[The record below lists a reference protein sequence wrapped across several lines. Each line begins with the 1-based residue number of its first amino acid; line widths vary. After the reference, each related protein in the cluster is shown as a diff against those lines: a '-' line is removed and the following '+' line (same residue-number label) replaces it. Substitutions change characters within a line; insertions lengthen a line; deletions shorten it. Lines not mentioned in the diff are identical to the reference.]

1 MSIENTKIYPINTGW
16 VVLDHAVYLFF
27 KGKPGVNVDIPNTCY
42 YIDTGDHKIMV
53 DTGLPG
59 QEHSSKYHHDC
70 DKRGCLE
77 APDALRAMGVDPDEI
92 DICIFT
98 HLHWDHCSNMKAFRN
113 ARYICSEDELQW
125 AYNPLPLYYR
135 SYESPALGI
144 EPAFNGCSFEVT
156 QGEALIVPGVRVFPT
171 PGHTPGHISVEVETK
186 AGTFVITGDALLRAA
201 NIEPNLKEHF
211 RYWVQARFV
220 DMVKGWRSVE
230 EIDKRADY
238 ILYYHDEV
246 SLEHPVYPFEGIQM
260 RERRKVVPGA
270 PFYFSGLL
278 DR

>member
-42 YIDTGDHKIMV
+42 YIDTGEHKIMV

-77 APDALRAMGVDPDEI
+77 APDALRALGVDPDEI

>member
-42 YIDTGDHKIMV
+42 FVDTGEHKIMV

-77 APDALRAMGVDPDEI
+77 APDALRAMGVDPAEI

-98 HLHWDHCSNMKAFRN
+98 HLHWDHCSNMKAFHN

-125 AYNPLPLYYR
+125 AYNPLPLYFR

-186 AGTFVITGDALLRAA
+186 AGAFVITGDALLRAA

-211 RYWVQARFV
+211 RYWVQARYV
-220 DMVKGWRSVE
+220 DMVKGWKSVE

-238 ILYYHDEV
+238 ILYFHDEV

-260 RERRKVVPGA
+260 RERRKVVQGA
-270 PFYFSGLL
+270 PFYFTGLL

>member
-42 YIDTGDHKIMV
+42 YIDTGEHKIMV

-98 HLHWDHCSNMKAFRN
+98 HLHWDHCSNMKAFHN

-171 PGHTPGHISVEVETK
+171 PGHTPGHISVEVETRI
-186 AGTFVITGDALLRAA
+186 GTFVITGDALLRAA

-220 DMVKGWRSVE
+220 DMVKGWKSVE

>member
-42 YIDTGDHKIMV
+42 YVDTGEHKIMV

-186 AGTFVITGDALLRAA
+186 VGTFVITGDALLRAA

-238 ILYYHDEV
+238 ILYYHDEI

>member
-42 YIDTGDHKIMV
+42 FVDTGEHKIMV

-220 DMVKGWRSVE
+220 DMVKGWKSVE